1 MKYLSRLTALAM
13 TLLPAAALAQVQTYY
28 HDGAWDAFSGGNGSG
43 GAVCGVG
50 NTYPTDKRR
59 LSLHFDIGGADTI
72 FSASKPDWSIPD
84 STQVT
89 VVMQVGLNTPWTQ
102 QATGYG
108 HTIDWRLDQTAI
120 QTFNQQFR
128 GAPSMTVFF
137 PDGNEPPWTLSL
149 AGSTVISDTFAR
161 CIRDLTRQ
169 VRAAQQPANAEPETQ
184 TPTQPFSA
192 STGASASR

>member
-1 MKYLSRLTALAM
+1 MKHLARLTTLAIALS
-13 TLLPAAALAQVQTYY
+13 PAVALAQVQTYY
-28 HDGAWDAFSGGNGSG
+28 HEGAWDAFSGRSSNG
-43 GAVCGVG
+43 GAVCGIG
-50 NTYPTDKRR
+50 NTNPSDKSR
-59 LSLHFDIGGADTI
+59 LSLHFDIGDPDTT

-84 STQVT
+84 NTEVP
-89 VVMQVGLNTPWTQ
+89 VVIQVGLNTPWTQ

-128 GAPSMTVFF
+128 TAPSMTIYFL
-137 PDGNEPPWTLSL
+137 DGNEPPWTLSL

-169 VRAAQQPANAEPETQ
+169 VQAAQRPPSTAPETGA
-184 TPTQPFSA
+184 PTQPFSA
-192 STGASASR
+192 PPASVAH